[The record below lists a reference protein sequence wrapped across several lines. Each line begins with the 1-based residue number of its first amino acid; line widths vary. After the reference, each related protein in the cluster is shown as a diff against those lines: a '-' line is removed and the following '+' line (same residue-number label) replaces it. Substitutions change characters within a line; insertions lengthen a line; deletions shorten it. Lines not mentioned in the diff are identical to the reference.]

1 MKSALGIMVA
11 LMLILAAPV
20 WAAEEQVVF
29 SQTAN
34 GSRSTRPFTV
44 KDRWE
49 VRWDAKDDRFSVTLF
64 SSTGEIL
71 DSLASQ
77 RKPGAGSTFYPKGGS
92 YFLKVISGDDWNL
105 TVVQLP

>member
-1 MKSALGIMVA
+1 MNVFRIGVM
-11 LMLILAAPV
+11 ILLAFLSSPS
-20 WAAEEQVVF
+20 WAADEQVVF
-29 SQTAN
+29 TQSAN

-64 SSTGEIL
+64 SATGEIL

-92 YFLKVISGDDWNL
+92 YFLKVISGDDWTI